1 MIPWRLIISPP
12 LDGATNM
19 AIDEALFRYSS
30 QPTLRFYSW
39 SSPTLTLGYFQKAG
53 KSLIVKCKEN
63 GIDVVRRPTGG
74 RAILHDNE
82 ITYSVVSSYK
92 SFPKPSTLQGIYKAL
107 ALWQIASFEAIG
119 MNATLPDGGSTI
131 KQNYVTNDACFLT
144 SIQSEVMVE
153 GKKICG
159 SAQKRG
165 NDSFLQHGSIPVE
178 MDLELLSKALKID
191 SNDSSAGLLNSVGW
205 LNQWSDKPIAIPD
218 VEKLLAEVFAK
229 HLQIDWIHSEPSH
242 TEMQEARR
250 MSDEKFNHPEWNM
263 KR

>member
-107 ALWQIASFEAIG
+107 AHWQIASFEAIG

-165 NDSFLQHGSIPVE
+165 NDSFLQHGSIPVDLNKKQFLNIVGEKEKVLDTFTTLKKEGYGGTIQEFIFIMAGKFEDVFGCKLISGSISDSE
-178 MDLELLSKALKID
+178 MKKAYFLKKEHI
-191 SNDSSAGLLNSVGW
+191 
-205 LNQWSDKPIAIPD
+205 
-218 VEKLLAEVFAK
+218 
-229 HLQIDWIHSEPSH
+229 
-242 TEMQEARR
+242 
-250 MSDEKFNHPEWNM
+250 
-263 KR
+263 